1 MRKAKLAAMVAIPLF
16 LVAGI
21 LIYAGR
27 RSEPPAPVVGVVRAT
42 EVRVE
47 PEVNGQLV
55 SIAVEKGAQ
64 VRAGD
69 IVARLSAVE
78 LTAQADQARA
88 ALASAIANR
97 NNVYAGVRRE
107 QVDSLKAEIAKAN
120 ARLEYA
126 QAQLTRTATL
136 ARQSFESQQALDQ
149 AENVAAS
156 ARADV
161 AEAQANYDAAVA
173 GPTREERAIADA
185 QVQAAAAAVA
195 VLERRLE
202 KTILR
207 APVDGVVSVIA
218 AEVGENVRAGQPIL
232 MVEAAGKQWLSFNAR
247 EDHLRGLAVG
257 ETVSVARSGADDVV
271 KAVVTELRPL
281 GVFATWQAER
291 VIGDHDRNTLRLRL
305 DPQREAADLEPGMTV
320 WIEH

>member
-1 MRKAKLAAMVAIPLF
+1 MRKARRTAIVAIVLL
-16 LVAGI
+16 LVAGA
-21 LIYAGR
+21 LIYFGR
-27 RSEPPAPVVGVVRAT
+27 RSESSAAIVGVVRAT

-47 PEVNGQLV
+47 PEVDGQLV
-55 SIAVEKGAQ
+55 SIAVEKGAR
-64 VRAGD
+64 VHAD
-69 IVARLSAVE
+69 EVLARLSAVE
-78 LTAQADQARA
+78 LTAQVDQARA
-88 ALASAIANR
+88 ALASATANR

-120 ARLEYA
+120 ARLEYTEV
-126 QAQLTRTATL
+126 QLKRTSTL
-136 ARQSFESQQALDQ
+136 ASQSFESQQALDQ
-149 AENVAAS
+149 AENDAAS
-156 ARADV
+156 ARANV

-202 KTILR
+202 KMTLR
-207 APVDGVVSVIA
+207 APADGVVSVIA

-232 MVEAAGKQWLSFNAR
+232 MVEAAGKQWLSFNVR
-247 EDHLRGLAVG
+247 EDHLNGLTIG
-257 ETVSVARSGADDVV
+257 ETASVMRNGADGAS
-271 KAVVTELRPL
+271 KAVITELQRL
-281 GVFATWQAER
+281 GTFATWQAER

-305 DPQREAADLEPGMTV
+305 DPAGEPAGLEPGMTV

>member
-1 MRKAKLAAMVAIPLF
+1 MGSPKRVAIVAIALVLAA
-16 LVAGI
+16 GG
-21 LIYAGR
+21 LIYSLRGSGSA
-27 RSEPPAPVVGVVRAT
+27 VTIVGVVRAT

-47 PEVNGQLV
+47 PEVDGQLI
-55 SIAVEKGAQ
+55 SIAVEKGAR
-64 VRAGD
+64 VHAGD
-69 IVARLSAVE
+69 VLAKLSAVE

-88 ALASAIANR
+88 ALASATANR

-120 ARLEYA
+120 ARLEYV
-126 QAQLTRTATL
+126 QAQLKRTSTL
-136 ARQSFESQQALDQ
+136 ASQNFESQQALDQ
-149 AENVAAS
+149 AENDAAS

-161 AEAQANYDAAVA
+161 AKAQANYDAAVA

-185 QVQAAAAAVA
+185 QVLAASAAVA

-202 KTILR
+202 KTILH
-207 APVDGVVSVIA
+207 APADGVVSVIA
-218 AEVGENVRAGQPIL
+218 AEVGENIRAGQPIL
-232 MVEAAGKQWLSFNAR
+232 MVEASGKQWLSFNVR
-247 EDHLRGLAVG
+247 EDHLSGLAVG
-257 ETVSVARSGADDVV
+257 ETVGVAQNGADGAV
-271 KAVVTELRPL
+271 KSVVTELRPL

-305 DPQREAADLEPGMTV
+305 DPKGELAGLEPGMTV

>member
-1 MRKAKLAAMVAIPLF
+1 MRRASRAAIVAIALV
-16 LVAGI
+16 LVAGV
-21 LIYAGR
+21 LIYSGR
-27 RSEPPAPVVGVVRAT
+27 RSGPAATIVGVVRTT
-42 EVRVE
+42 EVRIE

-55 SIAVEKGAQ
+55 SLAVKKGAH

-69 IVARLSAVE
+69 VLARLSAVE

-88 ALASAIANR
+88 ALASATANR
-97 NNVYAGVRRE
+97 NNVYVGVRRE
-107 QVDSLKAEIAKAN
+107 QVESLKAAIAKAS
-120 ARLEYA
+120 ARLDYVE
-126 QAQLTRTATL
+126 AQLTRTSTL
-136 ARQSFESQQALDQ
+136 ARQSFAPQQSLDQ
-149 AENVAAS
+149 AENDVAS

-202 KTILR
+202 KMILR
-207 APVDGVVSVIA
+207 APADGVVSVIV
-218 AEVGENVRAGQPIL
+218 AEVGENIRAGQPIL
-232 MVEAAGKQWLSFNAR
+232 MVEAAGEQWLSFNVR
-247 EDHLRGLAVG
+247 EDHLSGLVIG
-257 ETVSVARSGADDVV
+257 ETVSVRRNGADGAI
-271 KAVVTELRPL
+271 KAVITELRPL
-281 GVFATWQAER
+281 GTFATWQAER

-305 DPQREAADLEPGMTV
+305 DPQGEPAGLEPGMTV

>member
-1 MRKAKLAAMVAIPLF
+1 MRVANRAAIVIALV
-16 LVAGI
+16 LVAGVA
-21 LIYAGR
+21 IYSVSSSG
-27 RSEPPAPVVGVVRAT
+27 STAPIAGVVRAT
-42 EVRVE
+42 EVRLE

-55 SIAVEKGAQ
+55 SIAVKKGAH

-69 IVARLSAVE
+69 VVASLSAVE

-88 ALASAIANR
+88 VLGSAIANR
-97 NNVYAGVRRE
+97 DNVYAGVRRE
-107 QVDSLKAEIAKAN
+107 QVDSLQAQIAKAN
-120 ARLEYA
+120 ARLEYV
-126 QAQLTRTATL
+126 QAQLTRTSTL

-149 AENVAAS
+149 AENDAAS

-185 QVQAAAAAVA
+185 QVQASAAALA

-202 KTILR
+202 KMILH
-207 APVDGVVSVIA
+207 APADGVVSVIA
-218 AEVGENVRAGQPIL
+218 AEVGENVHAGQPIL
-232 MVEAAGKQWLSFNAR
+232 MIEAAGKEWLSFNVR
-247 EDHLRGLAVG
+247 EDHLSGVAVG
-257 ETVSVARSGADDVV
+257 KTVDVMRSGAGGTI
-271 KAVVTELRPL
+271 KSVVTELRPL

-291 VIGDHDRNTLRLRL
+291 VIGDHDRNTLRVRF
-305 DPQREAADLEPGMTV
+305 DPQGGTSGLEPGMTV